1 MSRPLYRGFSG
12 GGRSS
17 SGGLDPFDPVDDNYR
32 GKEFQD
38 NGLGHELSNI
48 AGIRKIRKDFAIF
61 LLKLSI
67 AVITIIALVSSFS
80 WAISISTSSKG
91 TTYHGYRR
99 LQEQIIAD
107 LLDFGELS
115 LGISKSKEFEFCAPH
130 FENYVPCYYNISES
144 ADLIDTEADFRHERT
159 CSRESAVDCLILPPR
174 NYRIPL
180 RWPSGKDFIWKE
192 NVKITGQEFSSGSLT
207 KRQVKRKKNIN
218 LFANS

>member
-1 MSRPLYRGFSG
+1 MSKPLYRGFSG

-17 SGGLDPFDPVDDNYR
+17 SGNFSSSGLDPIDPAEDNSK

-38 NGLGHELSNI
+38 NGFGHELSNI
-48 AGIRKIRKDFAIF
+48 TGIRKMRKDFAIF
-61 LLKLSI
+61 LFKLGA
-67 AVITIIALVSSFS
+67 AVITIVALVSSLS

-91 TTYHGYRR
+91 ATYHGYRR
-99 LQEQIIAD
+99 LQEQLIAD

-115 LGISKSKEFEFCAPH
+115 LGISKSKEVEFCAPH
-130 FENYVPCYYNISES
+130 FENYVPCYYNISDTD
-144 ADLIDTEADFRHERT
+144 DLIDTGVDFQHERT
-159 CSRESAVDCLILPPR
+159 CLRDSGVNCLILPPR

-207 KRQVKRKKNIN
+207 KR
-218 LFANS
+218 